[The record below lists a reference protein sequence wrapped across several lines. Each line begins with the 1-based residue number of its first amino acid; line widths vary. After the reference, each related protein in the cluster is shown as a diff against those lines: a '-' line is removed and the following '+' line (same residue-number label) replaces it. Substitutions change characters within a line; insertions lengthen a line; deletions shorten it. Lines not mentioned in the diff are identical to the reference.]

1 MTFPDLKFYS
11 RNTEHVARDLVGK
24 ILVRLYDDG
33 TRTVQRLS
41 GIICETEAYG
51 SKNDPASHAYKGVTD
66 RNSIMFG
73 GVGKA
78 YVYFIYGMHHCV
90 NVTAHSPSS
99 DAGAV
104 LIRSLIPIEGL
115 YTMMRLSNIESKLK
129 ITNGP
134 GRLTKALDINRSH
147 NGLNLSDKQS
157 ILQIENGIKP
167 KQIVATTR
175 VGISKAK
182 QKYWRFLLIND
193 QVAEGQY
200 L

>member
-1 MTFPDLKFYS
+1 MTNPDLKFYS
-11 RNTEHVARDLVGK
+11 RNTEDVARDLVGK

-33 TRTVQRLS
+33 TRRVQRLS
-41 GIICETEAYG
+41 GLICETEAYG
-51 SKNDPASHAYKGVTD
+51 SKNDPASHAYKGVTN

-90 NVTAHSPSS
+90 NVTAHSRCS

-104 LIRSLIPIEGL
+104 LIRSLIPIDGI
-115 YTMMRLSNIESKLK
+115 YTMMRLSNVESKFK

-157 ILQIENGIKP
+157 TLQIENGIKP
-167 KQIVATTR
+167 KQIVTTTR

-182 QKYWRFLLIND
+182 QKYWRFLLGND
-193 QVAEGQY
+193 
-200 L
+200 

>member
-1 MTFPDLKFYS
+1 MTNPDLKFYS

-24 ILVRLYDDG
+24 ILVRMYDDG
-33 TRTVQRLS
+33 TGGVQRLS
-41 GIICETEAYG
+41 GLIYETEAYG
-51 SKNDPASHAYKGVTD
+51 SKNDPASHAYKGVTN
-66 RNSIMFG
+66 RNSVMFD

-78 YVYFIYGMHHCV
+78 YVYFIYGMHHCM
-90 NVTAHSPSS
+90 NVIAHSPSS

-104 LIRSLIPIEGL
+104 LIRSLIPIEGI

-129 ITNGP
+129 LTNGP

-147 NGLNLSDKQS
+147 NGLNLTDMRS

-167 KQIVATTR
+167 KKLSTTTR

-182 QKYWRFLLIND
+182 QKYWRFLL
-193 QVAEGQY
+193 AKY
-200 L
+200 

>member
-1 MTFPDLKFYS
+1 MTNPDLKFYS
-11 RNTEHVARDLVGK
+11 RNTEDVARDLVGK

-33 TRTVQRLS
+33 TRRVQRLS
-41 GIICETEAYG
+41 GLICETEAYG
-51 SKNDPASHAYKGVTD
+51 SKNDPASHAYKGVTN

-104 LIRSLIPIEGL
+104 LIRSLIPIEGI
-115 YTMMRLSNIESKLK
+115 YTMMRLSNVESKFK

-157 ILQIENGIKP
+157 TLQIENGIKP
-167 KQIVATTR
+167 KQIVTTTR

-182 QKYWRFLLIND
+182 QRYWRFLLGND
-193 QVAEGQY
+193 
-200 L
+200 

>member
-1 MTFPDLKFYS
+1 MTNPDLKFYS

-33 TRTVQRLS
+33 TRRVQRLS
-41 GIICETEAYG
+41 GLICETEAYG
-51 SKNDPASHAYKGVTD
+51 SMNDPASHAYKGVTN

-104 LIRSLIPIEGL
+104 LIRSLIPIEGI
-115 YTMMRLSNIESKLK
+115 YIMMRLSNVESKFK

-157 ILQIENGIKP
+157 TLQIENGIKP
-167 KQIVATTR
+167 KQIVTTTR

-182 QKYWRFLLIND
+182 QKYWRFLLGND
-193 QVAEGQY
+193 
-200 L
+200 

>member
-1 MTFPDLKFYS
+1 MTNPDLKFYS
-11 RNTEHVARDLVGK
+11 RNTEHVARDLIGK
-24 ILVRLYDDG
+24 MLVRLYDDG
-33 TRTVQRLS
+33 TRRVQRLS
-41 GIICETEAYG
+41 GLICETEAYG
-51 SKNDPASHAYKGVTD
+51 SKNDPASHAYKGVTN

-104 LIRSLIPIEGL
+104 LIRSLIPIDGI
-115 YTMMRLSNIESKLK
+115 YTMMRLSNVESKFK

-157 ILQIENGIKP
+157 TLQIENGIKP
-167 KQIVATTR
+167 KQIVTTTR

-182 QKYWRFLLIND
+182 QKYWRFLLGND
-193 QVAEGQY
+193 
-200 L
+200 

>member
-1 MTFPDLKFYS
+1 MTYPELKFYS
-11 RNTEHVARDLVGK
+11 RNTERVARDLVGK
-24 ILVRLYDDG
+24 ILVRLYEDG
-33 TRTVQRLS
+33 TRRVQRLS

-66 RNSIMFG
+66 RNSIMFS

-104 LIRSLIPIEGL
+104 LIRSLIPIEGI
-115 YTMMRLSNIESKLK
+115 YTMMRLSNVESKFK

-157 ILQIENGIKP
+157 TLQIENGIKP
-167 KQIVATTR
+167 IQIVTTTR
-175 VGISKAK
+175 VAISKAK
-182 QKYWRFLLIND
+182 QKYW
-193 QVAEGQY
+193 
-200 L
+200 

>member
-1 MTFPDLKFYS
+1 MTYPDLEFYS
-11 RNTEHVARDLVGK
+11 RNTEHVAKDLVGK

-33 TRTVQRLS
+33 TRRVQRLS

-66 RNSIMFG
+66 RNSIMFS

-104 LIRSLIPIEGL
+104 LIRSLIPSEGL

-147 NGLNLSDKQS
+147 NGLNLSDKKS
-157 ILQIENGIKP
+157 VLQIENGIRP

-175 VGISKAK
+175 IGISKAK
-182 QKYWRFLLIND
+182 KKYWRFLLIND
-193 QVAEGQY
+193 
-200 L
+200 

>member
-1 MTFPDLKFYS
+1 MTNPDLKFYS
-11 RNTEHVARDLVGK
+11 RNTEDVARDLVGK

-33 TRTVQRLS
+33 TRRVQRLS
-41 GIICETEAYG
+41 GLICETEAYG
-51 SKNDPASHAYKGVTD
+51 SKNDPASHAYKGLTN
-66 RNSIMFG
+66 RNSIMFS

-104 LIRSLIPIEGL
+104 LIRSLIPIDGI
-115 YTMMRLSNIESKLK
+115 YTMMRLSNVESKFK

-157 ILQIENGIKP
+157 TLQIENGIKP
-167 KQIVATTR
+167 KQIVTTTR

-182 QKYWRFLLIND
+182 QKYWRFLLGND
-193 QVAEGQY
+193 
-200 L
+200 

>member
-1 MTFPDLKFYS
+1 MTNPDLKFYS
-11 RNTEHVARDLVGK
+11 RNTEHVARDLIGK
-24 ILVRLYDDG
+24 MLVRLYDDG
-33 TRTVQRLS
+33 TRRVQRLS
-41 GIICETEAYG
+41 GLICETEAYG
-51 SKNDPASHAYKGVTD
+51 SKNDPASHAYKGVTN

-104 LIRSLIPIEGL
+104 LIRSLIPIDGI
-115 YTMMRLSNIESKLK
+115 YTMMRLSNVESKFK

-157 ILQIENGIKP
+157 TLQIENGMQP
-167 KQIVATTR
+167 KQIVTTTR

-182 QKYWRFLLIND
+182 QKYWRFLLGND
-193 QVAEGQY
+193 
-200 L
+200 

>member
-1 MTFPDLKFYS
+1 MTYPDFKFYS
-11 RNTEHVARDLVGK
+11 RNTENVARDLVGK

-33 TRTVQRLS
+33 TRRVQRLS

-193 QVAEGQY
+193 
-200 L
+200 

>member
-1 MTFPDLKFYS
+1 MTNPDLKFYS

-33 TRTVQRLS
+33 TRRVQRLS
-41 GIICETEAYG
+41 GLICETEAYG
-51 SKNDPASHAYKGVTD
+51 SMNDPASHAYKGVTN

-104 LIRSLIPIEGL
+104 LIRSLIPIEGI
-115 YTMMRLSNIESKLK
+115 YIMMRLSNVECKFK

-157 ILQIENGIKP
+157 TLQIENGIKP
-167 KQIVATTR
+167 KQIVTTRR

-182 QKYWRFLLIND
+182 QKYWRFLLGND
-193 QVAEGQY
+193 
-200 L
+200 

>member
-1 MTFPDLKFYS
+1 MTCPDLKFYS

-33 TRTVQRLS
+33 TRRVQRLS

-51 SKNDPASHAYKGVTD
+51 SKDDPASHAYKGITN
-66 RNSIMFG
+66 RNSIMYS

-78 YVYFIYGMHHCV
+78 YVYLIYGMHHCV

-115 YTMMRLSNIESKLK
+115 YIMMRLANIVNKLK

-147 NGLNLSDKQS
+147 NGLNLSDAQS
-157 ILQIENGIKP
+157 ILQIEYGIKP

-182 QKYWRFLLIND
+182 QKYWRFLLAN
-193 QVAEGQY
+193 V
-200 L
+200 

>member
-1 MTFPDLKFYS
+1 MTNPDLKFYS
-11 RNTEHVARDLVGK
+11 RNTEDVARDLVGK

-33 TRTVQRLS
+33 TRRVQRLS
-41 GIICETEAYG
+41 GLICETEAYG
-51 SKNDPASHAYKGVTD
+51 SKNDPASHAYKGLTN
-66 RNSIMFG
+66 RNSIMFS

-90 NVTAHSPSS
+90 NVTAHSPYS

-104 LIRSLIPIEGL
+104 LIRSLIPIDGI
-115 YTMMRLSNIESKLK
+115 YTMMRLSNVESKFK

-157 ILQIENGIKP
+157 TLQIENGIKP
-167 KQIVATTR
+167 KQIVTTTR

-182 QKYWRFLLIND
+182 QKYWRFLLGND
-193 QVAEGQY
+193 
-200 L
+200 

>member
-1 MTFPDLKFYS
+1 MTYPELKFYS
-11 RNTEHVARDLVGK
+11 RNTERVARDLVGK
-24 ILVRLYDDG
+24 ILVRLYEDG
-33 TRTVQRLS
+33 TRRVQRLS

-66 RNSIMFG
+66 RNSIMYS

-115 YTMMRLSNIESKLK
+115 HTMMRLSNVESILR
-129 ITNGP
+129 IINGP

-147 NGLNLSDKQS
+147 NGLNLSDTQS

-167 KQIVATTR
+167 KQIIATTR

-193 QVAEGQY
+193 
-200 L
+200 

>member
-1 MTFPDLKFYS
+1 MTNPDLKFYS
-11 RNTEHVARDLVGK
+11 RNTEHVARDLIGK
-24 ILVRLYDDG
+24 MLVRLYDYG
-33 TRTVQRLS
+33 TRRVQRLS
-41 GIICETEAYG
+41 GLICETEAYG
-51 SKNDPASHAYKGVTD
+51 SKNDPASHAYKGLTN
-66 RNSIMFG
+66 RNSIMFS

-104 LIRSLIPIEGL
+104 LIRSLIPIEGI
-115 YTMMRLSNIESKLK
+115 YIMMRLSNVECKFK

-157 ILQIENGIKP
+157 TLQIENGIKP
-167 KQIVATTR
+167 KQIVTTTR

-182 QKYWRFLLIND
+182 QKYWRFLLGND
-193 QVAEGQY
+193 
-200 L
+200 

>member
-1 MTFPDLKFYS
+1 MTYPALKFYS
-11 RNTEHVARDLVGK
+11 RNTERVARDLVGK
-24 ILVRLYDDG
+24 ILVRLYEDE
-33 TRTVQRLS
+33 TRRVQRLS

-66 RNSIMFG
+66 RNSIMYS

-115 YTMMRLSNIESKLK
+115 HTMMRLSNVESILR
-129 ITNGP
+129 IINGP

-147 NGLNLSDKQS
+147 NGLNLSDTQS

-167 KQIVATTR
+167 KQIVATAR

-193 QVAEGQY
+193 
-200 L
+200 

>member
-1 MTFPDLKFYS
+1 MTNPDLKFYS
-11 RNTEHVARDLVGK
+11 RNTEDVARDLVGK

-33 TRTVQRLS
+33 TRRVQRLS
-41 GIICETEAYG
+41 GLICETEAYG
-51 SKNDPASHAYKGVTD
+51 SKNDPASHAYKGLTN
-66 RNSIMFG
+66 RNSIMFS

-104 LIRSLIPIEGL
+104 LIRSLIPIEGI
-115 YTMMRLSNIESKLK
+115 YTMMRLSNAESKFK
-129 ITNGP
+129 ITDGP

-157 ILQIENGIKP
+157 TLQIENGIKP
-167 KQIVATTR
+167 KQIVTTTR

-182 QKYWRFLLIND
+182 QKYWRFLLGND
-193 QVAEGQY
+193 
-200 L
+200 

>member
-1 MTFPDLKFYS
+1 MTNPDLKFYS
-11 RNTEHVARDLVGK
+11 RNTEDVARDLVGK

-33 TRTVQRLS
+33 TRRVQRLS
-41 GIICETEAYG
+41 GLICETEAYG
-51 SKNDPASHAYKGVTD
+51 SKNDPASHAYKGVTN

-104 LIRSLIPIEGL
+104 LIRSLIPIDGI
-115 YTMMRLSNIESKLK
+115 YTMMRLSNVESKFK

-157 ILQIENGIKP
+157 TLQIENGIKP
-167 KQIVATTR
+167 KQIVTTTR

-182 QKYWRFLLIND
+182 QRYWRFLLGND
-193 QVAEGQY
+193 
-200 L
+200 